1 MKKKMI
7 SIAAIVICLSILTSG
22 TLAYRTV
29 ADTARNVITSNGIG
43 VEVMEQQ
50 LVGENL
56 ELYPSNK
63 EIPVMPT
70 TKVSKI
76 VSAKNNE
83 APAWI
88 RMKYTMTVTDADNKI
103 LDISQEDLEKVI
115 LIDTDDENWTEKDG
129 WFYYNTAVNK
139 DETTKPLFTEVTFS
153 GPNMDNT
160 YQQTTVKI
168 NVVVQAVQKANNGT
182 TALDAAG
189 WPEAT

>member
-29 ADTARNVITSNGIG
+29 ADTARNVITSNGID
-43 VEVMEQQ
+43 VELVEQQ
-50 LVGENL
+50 LVGDTL
-56 ELYPSNK
+56 VAYPNT

-70 TKVSKI
+70 TEVSKI

-103 LDISQEDLEKVI
+103 LDISQEDLAKVI
-115 LIDTDDENWTEKDG
+115 LINTNDENWTEKDG

-182 TALDAAG
+182 TVLDATG
-189 WPEAT
+189 WPEET

>member
-1 MKKKMI
+1 MKKKMM

-43 VEVMEQQ
+43 VELVEQQ
-50 LVGENL
+50 LVGDTLVE
-56 ELYPSNK
+56 YPNK
-63 EIPVMPT
+63 DIPVMPT
-70 TKVSKI
+70 AQISKI

-88 RMKYTMTVTDADNKI
+88 RMAYTMTVKDANGNTMN
-103 LDISQEDLEKVI
+103 ISQEELAKVI
-115 LIDTDDENWTEKDG
+115 LIDANDENWTEKDG
-129 WFYYNTAVNK
+129 WFYYNTAVGT
-139 DETTKPLFTEVTFS
+139 DETTAPLFTQVEFS
-153 GPNMDNT
+153 GPNMDNK

>member
-7 SIAAIVICLSILTSG
+7 SIAAIAICLSILTSG

-29 ADTARNVITSNGIG
+29 ADTARNVITSKGIG
-43 VEVMEQQ
+43 VELVEQQ
-50 LVGENL
+50 LDGNVL
-56 ELYPSNK
+56 VDYPN
-63 EIPVMPT
+63 EAIPVMPT
-70 TKVSKI
+70 TEVSKI

-88 RMKYTMTVTDADNKI
+88 RMRYTMTVLDAAGTVRNLSQADLAKI
-103 LDISQEDLEKVI
+103 I
-115 LIDTDDENWTEKDG
+115 LINTDKENWMEKDG

-160 YQQTTVKI
+160 YQQNTLKI
-168 NVVVQAVQKANNGT
+168 HVEVQAVQKANNGT
-182 TALDAAG
+182 TVMDAAG
-189 WPEAT
+189 WPEET

>member
-7 SIAAIVICLSILTSG
+7 SITAIVICLSILTSG

-43 VEVMEQQ
+43 VELVEQQ
-50 LVGENL
+50 LVGDTL
-56 ELYPSNK
+56 VAYPN
-63 EIPVMPT
+63 EDIPVMPT
-70 TKVSKI
+70 AQISKI

-88 RMKYTMTVTDADNKI
+88 RMAYTMTVKDANGNTMN
-103 LDISQEDLEKVI
+103 ISQEELAKVI
-115 LIDTDDENWTEKDG
+115 LIDANDENWTEKDG
-129 WFYYNTAVNK
+129 WFYYNTAVGT
-139 DETTKPLFTEVTFS
+139 DETTAPLFTQVEFS
-153 GPNMDNT
+153 GPNMDNK

-168 NVVVQAVQKANNGT
+168 DVVVQAVQKANNGT